1 VGTGGR
7 GEWAARSFL
16 REPDVQVV
24 AVCDVDRQHLEK
36 GRSIVDQ
43 HYENKDCAA
52 TRDFRELVARPDIDA
67 VVVTTP
73 DHWHALVAIAA
84 ANGGKDIYCE
94 KPLANSVA
102 EGRAIC
108 EAVRRNNRVLQ
119 TGSHERSG
127 PRARFAC
134 ELIRSGKIGRL
145 QTMRVNLPCQDKH
158 HLQIRQW
165 SEVPLPEEIPEGF
178 DYDLWLGHTPQVPFT
193 SKRCHFYWRF
203 ILSYGGGEMTDRGAH
218 VIDIGQLGAGTD
230 ETGPV
235 EFQAIGLRSPGMFDA
250 LWDYHFINTYA
261 NGVKMIGEAHGPRG
275 IRFEGTEGWIFV
287 HIHGAKLEA
296 EPASLLEEN
305 AGMLRVQLGRTES
318 HIRNFL
324 ESVRNRNQPFAPAEI
339 GHRTATICHLNNL
352 AILLGRKLQWDPG
365 NERVVGDDEANRL
378 LTPVMRP
385 PWSLSST

>member
-1 VGTGGR
+1 
-7 GEWAARSFL
+7 
-16 REPDVQVV
+16 VV